1 MRRLTLQILQKTIC
15 EVILR
20 TLAPGV
26 LLALRPAVRT
36 GVFHRILLR
45 IAVQSGPARA
55 AYTHCF
61 HITPVHGIAL
71 LGIHVHKECDASMP
85 HFDTV
90 HRKYSISVIS
100 ELFITSIRQPERPG
114 WRFTVDPYVIHTK
127 EEPGTSEIP
136 RGANKI
142 RSTA

>member
-55 AYTHCF
+55 AYTYCF
-61 HITPVHGIAL
+61 ITPVHDIAL
-71 LGIHVHKECDASMP
+71 LGIHVHNECDALP
-85 HFDTV
+85 PEFGTV
-90 HRKYSISVIS
+90 ARKYSISVFS
-100 ELFITSIRQPERPG
+100 EPFIESMRQPELSKTSL
-114 WRFTVDPYVIHTK
+114 RFLD
-127 EEPGTSEIP
+127 
-136 RGANKI
+136 
-142 RSTA
+142 

>member
-55 AYTHCF
+55 AYAYCF
-61 HITPVHGIAL
+61 ITPVHGIAL
-71 LGIHVHKECDASMP
+71 LGIHVHKECDASTSY
-85 HFDTV
+85 FGTV
-90 HRKYSISVIS
+90 PQKYSIYVIS
-100 ELFITSIRQPERPG
+100 EPFIQTTQQRGPL
-114 WRFTVDPYVIHTK
+114 HTLTGL
-127 EEPGTSEIP
+127 PHSCG
-136 RGANKI
+136 NC
-142 RSTA
+142 

>member
-1 MRRLTLQILQKTIC
+1 MRRLALQILQKTIR

-55 AYTHCF
+55 AYTYCF
-61 HITPVHGIAL
+61 ITPVHDIAL
-71 LGIHVHKECDASMP
+71 LGIHVHKGCDASTP
-85 HFDTV
+85 HFGTV
-90 HRKYSISVIS
+90 SRKYSISEIS
-100 ELFITSIRQPERPG
+100 ELFIASIRKVE
-114 WRFTVDPYVIHTK
+114 
-127 EEPGTSEIP
+127 TSQ
-136 RGANKI
+136 KL
-142 RSTA
+142 